1 MPGPSAAGDAVV
13 VVVVVLAQMLAAC
26 GLPPRTDHQETSDVY
41 DATPRAVANDNRTMA
56 GTLHRGV
63 LDVAL
68 DVVAARWYPEADDG
82 LFEVV
87 YLFAEPGS
95 APRVPGP
102 LIRVPSGT
110 RIRATI
116 RNTLAESTLVV
127 DGLHTRPGRPSDAV
141 HVPPGGRRS
150 VEFDAGEPGTYFYWA
165 RTTPGDLTA
174 LRQLDSQ
181 LHGAFIV
188 DPPGPPANDRVF
200 VIGKWH
206 DPADSTTGT
215 PVSRDMLTING
226 KSWPYTERISPV
238 AGDTLRWR
246 WVNPSADAHPMH
258 LHGFHFDV
266 TSRGSWAADTV
277 FGSDFVRPAVTET
290 LLPGGTMSM
299 RWTATEPGNWL
310 FHCHFADHVA
320 HFLSFASVPD
330 HPDPLSADAVD
341 HSIDGMKG
349 LILGI
354 TVQPLEGL
362 ERRPEVDG
370 PEARRLR
377 VLARSVADR
386 YEGSEGLAYTVV
398 EGGASAA
405 DDSVPLLSHPILL
418 RRDEPVRITVVNRLR
433 APTGVHW
440 HGMEL
445 PSFADGVPGW
455 SGIDDRIAPLVLPG
469 DSFVVAFTPPRTGTF
484 MYHSHSNEAYQIT
497 SGLFGALLVLDPG
510 ATYDEKHDHTFIVGG
525 NGMDFGQG
533 RVNGRLDPDTVT
545 LTVGVPHRLR
555 LINIFPDWRVW
566 ITLKRGDTAVAW
578 RAIASDGADLPPHLA
593 VIQDA
598 RVRLG
603 TGEAADFLFSPIEPG
618 DLSLDVVSDIDGW
631 SVHVPLRIVEPQ
643 AQPRP

>member
-1 MPGPSAAGDAVV
+1 MPRPSAADDTGVV
-13 VVVVVLAQMLAAC
+13 LVVVLVQILAAC
-26 GLPPRTDHQETSDVY
+26 GLSPRTQEQKPSDVY
-41 DATPRAVANDNRTMA
+41 ETTPRAIANDNRTMA
-56 GTLHRGV
+56 GALQRGV

-82 LFEVV
+82 SFEVV
-87 YLFAEPGS
+87 YLFAEADS
-95 APRVPGP
+95 DPRVPGP
-102 LIRVPSGT
+102 LIRVPTGT

-116 RNTLAESTLVV
+116 RNSLPDSTLVV
-127 DGLHTRPGRPSDAV
+127 HGLHTRPGRASDPL

-150 VEFDAGEPGTYFYWA
+150 VEFEAGEPGTYFYWG
-165 RTTPGDLTA
+165 RTTPGDLTV
-174 LRQLDSQ
+174 LRKLDSQ

-188 DPPGPPANDRVF
+188 DPPDGEVNDRVF

-206 DPADSTTGT
+206 DPAGSTGT
-215 PVSRDMLTING
+215 LVSRDMLSING
-226 KSWPYTERISPV
+226 KSWPYTERIGPV

-266 TSRGSWAADTV
+266 TSRGTWAADTI
-277 FGSDFVRPAVTET
+277 FSSDFVRPAVTET

-320 HFLSFASVPD
+320 HFLSFSSVPD
-330 HPDPLSADAVD
+330 HADPLSADAVD
-341 HSIDGMKG
+341 HSIGGMKG

-362 ERRPEVDG
+362 ERRPEIDG
-370 PEARRLR
+370 PEARRIR
-377 VLARSVADR
+377 VLARSIADR
-386 YEGSEGLAYTVV
+386 YGSSEGLAYAVV
-398 EGGASAA
+398 ESDASIAG
-405 DDSVPLLSHPILL
+405 DSVPLLSHPILL
-418 RRDEPVRITVVNRLR
+418 RRDEPVRITVVNQLR

-445 PSFADGVPGW
+445 PSYADGVPGW

-469 DSFVVAFTPPRTGTF
+469 DSFVVAFTPPRAGTF
-484 MYHSHSNEAYQIT
+484 IYHSHSNEAYQIT
-497 SGLFGALLVLDPG
+497 SGLFGALLVLDPD
-510 ATYDEKHDHTFIVGG
+510 ALYDEKRDHTFIVGG

-533 RVNGRLDPDTVT
+533 RVNGQLDPDTVT
-545 LTVGVPHRLR
+545 LSAGVPHRLR

-566 ITLKRGDTAVAW
+566 ITLKQGGTTASW
-578 RAIASDGADLPPHLA
+578 RALAKDGADLPPKLA
-593 VIQDA
+593 AIGDA

-603 TGEAADFLFSPIEPG
+603 TGEAADFLFSPVAPG

-631 SVHVPLRIVEPQ
+631 SVHVPLRVVEGQ